1 MNDTSKKDYPKIDLE
16 VVLYDFFKAG
26 KRLWWVAMLL
36 ATVFG
41 GVLCFGAKRTYTP
54 QYRAYSTFTVSVL
67 DPLQAGLLGYN
78 SATADQMAKTFPYIL
93 TSGALKDLVMRDLDI
108 PALPAI
114 KASVISNTN
123 IFTLEV
129 LATDPQLAS
138 DVLASVI
145 EHYQDVAEFVV
156 GPTKMGLLDESGVP
170 QIPNNPF
177 SYMPSIKKGILLGLA
192 VWILLSFLVS
202 RLRSTVHNEEE
213 LKQLLNVRCL
223 GSLPEVRLF
232 RRVNRKRCPILDEQ
246 ENNQGFVG
254 AMRRLRVR
262 VEKEMH
268 AQGQKVLLISSA
280 IPGEGKTTVS
290 INLAK
295 SLSMQGKKVLLIDC
309 DLRNPSVANNLG
321 IANRDGL
328 VDMLEGHPARNVIV
342 QKRLPETCHVIVA
355 GGPAENAAE
364 LLAKKEIQI
373 FLEKCRSR
381 YDYIVLDTPP
391 AAMLSDAAE
400 LASAADAALLVIR
413 QDYASK
419 MQIVEGA
426 QMLSQCGLPLLGCVL
441 NYRKGSTLSEYGGY
455 YGYGKYGYGKYGYGY
470 GLESDGRRHIKE

>member
-1 MNDTSKKDYPKIDLE
+1 MNDNNEKGCPKIDLE
-16 VVLYDFFKAG
+16 VLLYDFFKAS
-26 KRLWWVAMLL
+26 KRLWWVAVLL
-36 ATVFG
+36 VAVFSG
-41 GVLCFGAKRTYTP
+41 LLCFRAKRAYTP

-67 DPLQAGLLGYN
+67 DPLQAGVTGYN

-108 PALPAI
+108 PVLPAI
-114 KASVISNTN
+114 KASVMSNTN
-123 IFTLEV
+123 VFTLEV
-129 LATDPQLAS
+129 VARDPQLAS

-145 EHYQDVAEFVV
+145 EHYPDVAEFVV
-156 GPTKMGLLDESGVP
+156 GPTKLGLLDESGVP
-170 QIPNNPF
+170 QMPNNPF
-177 SYMPSIKKGILLGLA
+177 SYMPSIKKGIILGLG
-192 VWILLSFLVS
+192 VWILLSFLMS
-202 RLRSTVHNEEE
+202 RLRSTVHNEDE

-232 RRVNRKRCPILDEQ
+232 RRVNRKRCPILDSQ
-246 ENNQGFVG
+246 ENDRSFAG
-254 AMRRLRVR
+254 AMRLLRVR

-295 SLSMQGKKVLLIDC
+295 SLAMKDKKVLLIDC
-309 DLRNPSVANNLG
+309 DLRNPSVAKNLG
-321 IANRDGL
+321 ISNRDGL
-328 VDMLEGHPARNVIV
+328 VDMLEGRTARNVIV
-342 QKRLPETCHVIVA
+342 QKRLPENCHVIVA

-364 LLAKKEIQI
+364 LLAKKNIHV
-373 FLEKCRSR
+373 FLEKCRNL
-381 YDYIVLDTPP
+381 YDYIILDTPP

-413 QDYASK
+413 QDHASK

-426 QMLSQCGLPLLGCVL
+426 QTLSECGLPLLGCAL
-441 NYRKGSTLSEYGGY
+441 NYRKGWTLSEYGGY
-455 YGYGKYGYGKYGYGY
+455 YGYGKYGYGKYGHGYGY
-470 GLESDGRRHIKE
+470 EADNRHIKE